1 MYLLE
6 AIKRAEELRPGAG
19 SEEYTAQS
27 VWSLEQ
33 IFAGVTGKSV
43 GECPYPYDA
52 PLSIGSPYDLAY
64 VYYAAAQNDLS
75 AGDAE
80 LYDLDSALYNAAFSA
95 AAARFRRNNR
105 PKNSVNFKTV

>member
-27 VWSLEQ
+27 VWALEQ
-33 IFAGVTGKSV
+33 IFAEKLGKTPV
-43 GECPYPYDA
+43 ECPYPHDA
-52 PLSIGSPYDLAY
+52 PLSIGAPFDLAY

-75 AGDAE
+75 AGDTE

-95 AAARFRRNNR
+95 ALSRLRRNTR
-105 PKNSVNFKTV
+105 PKKSVVFKTI